1 MKNIL
6 LRLRELKDD
15 MSSTTACIAQYIS
28 DNPEEASRMTARQ
41 LANATFSSPSSVVR
55 FCRAAGFEGYKE
67 FRQQLMIEL
76 VTLKNDDTTENTSIP
91 ANASMGDIIRR
102 VTQRNIQCLVN
113 TQYLLDENTLSEC
126 VDLIEKSEKI
136 LLFGIGA
143 SLCVARDAYLKFLR
157 VNKLCISND
166 DWHSQLLQA
175 KNSGKNDLAIIFSY
189 SGQTVEMIECIK
201 ELKNNGTKVVVV
213 TRLASSPAEK
223 MADYVLNIAAIE
235 PVFRSGA
242 ASSRLAQLDVL
253 DILYESYISRH
264 YEECIQQ
271 ISRTHIHKA

>member
-6 LRLRELKDD
+6 LRLRELKDN
-15 MSSTTACIAQYIS
+15 MSSTIACIAQFIS
-28 DNPEEASRMTARQ
+28 ENPEEASHMTARQ
-41 LANATFSSPSSVVR
+41 LANATFASPSSVVR
-55 FCRAAGFEGYKE
+55 FCRAAGFDGYKE

-76 VTLKNDDTTENTSIP
+76 VTLKNDDTTELTTIP

-102 VTQRNIQCLVN
+102 VTQRNVQCLMN
-113 TQYLLDENTLSEC
+113 TQYLLDENTLSQC
-126 VDLIEKSEKI
+126 VDLVEGAQKI

-157 VNKLCISND
+157 VNKFCISND

-175 KNSGKNDLAIIFSY
+175 KNSGPDDLAIIFSY
-189 SGQTVEMIECIK
+189 SGQTIEMIECVK
-201 ELKNNGTKVVVV
+201 ELKQNGTAVIAV
-213 TRLASSPAEK
+213 TRLASSPIEK
-223 MADYVLNIAAIE
+223 LADYVLNIAAIE

-242 ASSRLAQLDVL
+242 ASSRLAQLDVF

-271 ISRTHIHKA
+271 ISRTHIHKS

>member
-15 MSSTTACIAQYIS
+15 MSSTIACIAQYIS
-28 DNPEEASRMTARQ
+28 ENPEEASRMTARQ
-41 LANATFSSPSSVVR
+41 LANATFASPSSVVR

-76 VTLKNDDTTENTSIP
+76 VTLKNDDTTENTAIP
-91 ANASMGDIIRR
+91 ANASMEDIIRR
-102 VTQRNIQCLVN
+102 VTRRNVQCLTN
-113 TQYLLDENTLSEC
+113 TQYLLDENTLSKC
-126 VDLIEKSEKI
+126 VDLIESAKKI

-157 VNKLCISND
+157 VNKFCISND

-175 KNSGKNDLAIIFSY
+175 KNSGPDDLAIIFSY
-189 SGQTVEMIECIK
+189 SGQTVEMIECVK
-201 ELKNNGTKVVVV
+201 ELKQNGTTVIAV
-213 TRLASSPAEK
+213 TRLASSPIEK
-223 MADYVLNIAAIE
+223 LADYVLNIAAIE

-253 DILYESYISRH
+253 DILY
-264 YEECIQQ
+264 
-271 ISRTHIHKA
+271 

>member
-6 LRLRELKDD
+6 RRLRELKDN
-15 MSSTTACIAQYIS
+15 MSSTIACIAQFIS
-28 DNPEEASRMTARQ
+28 ENPEEASHMTARQ
-41 LANATFSSPSSVVR
+41 LANATFASPSSVVR
-55 FCRAAGFEGYKE
+55 FCRAAGFDGYKE

-76 VTLKNDDTTENTSIP
+76 VTLKNDDTTELTTIP

-102 VTQRNIQCLVN
+102 VTQRNVQCLMN
-113 TQYLLDENTLSEC
+113 TQYLLDENTLSQC
-126 VDLIEKSEKI
+126 VDLIEGAQKI

-157 VNKLCISND
+157 VNKFCISND

-175 KNSGKNDLAIIFSY
+175 KNSGPDDLAIIFSY
-189 SGQTVEMIECIK
+189 SGQTIEMIECVK
-201 ELKNNGTKVVVV
+201 ELKQNGTAVIAV
-213 TRLASSPAEK
+213 TRLASSPIEK
-223 MADYVLNIAAIE
+223 LADYVLNIAAIE

-242 ASSRLAQLDVL
+242 ASSRLAQLDVF

-271 ISRTHIHKA
+271 ISRTHIHKS